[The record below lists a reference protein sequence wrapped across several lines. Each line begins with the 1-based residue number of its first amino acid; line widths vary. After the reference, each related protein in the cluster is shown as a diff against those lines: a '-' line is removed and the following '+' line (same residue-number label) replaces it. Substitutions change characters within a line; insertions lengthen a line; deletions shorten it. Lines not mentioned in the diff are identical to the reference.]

1 MILTGVLN
9 WQDVLGEKGAWDALI
24 WFGGLVMMA
33 TGLNQLGLMK
43 WITAAVGSSVTGVA
57 WLPALII
64 LLVFYF
70 YSHYGFASCSAH
82 VSAMFIPLLTVALA
96 AKVPPYLAVLSMGLF
111 SGIYA
116 GTTHYGTG
124 PSPIYYNSGYVDL
137 GTWWKLGLIIS
148 FVNIAIWLGVGLP
161 WMKVLGLW

>member
-1 MILTGVLN
+1 
-9 WQDVLGEKGAWDALI
+9 
-24 WFGGLVMMA
+24 
-33 TGLNQLGLMK
+33 
-43 WITAAVGSSVTGVA
+43 
-57 WLPALII
+57 
-64 LLVFYF
+64 
-70 YSHYGFASCSAH
+70 
-82 VSAMFIPLLTVALA
+82 
-96 AKVPPYLAVLSMGLF
+96 MGLF